1 MKKVKVLITAI
12 FTLLAVTVFADNEKP
27 IQKHQLPKVSQEFI
41 NKYFK
46 DYEISFCTKD
56 HDSYDVKF
64 TNGYEIEFS
73 TKGEW
78 KEVDCQKDAIPA
90 AIIPTQVSKYVKQFY
105 AKNYVTKIN
114 RDFNKFEVELNNGL
128 DLEIDKNGKL
138 REIDD

>member
-1 MKKVKVLITAI
+1 MKKIKVLITAI

-46 DYEISFCTKD
+46 DFEISFCTKD
-56 HDSYDVKF
+56 YDSYDVKF
-64 TNGYEIEFS
+64 TNGYEIEFN

-90 AIIPTQVSKYVKQFY
+90 AIIPIQVSKYVKQYY

-114 RDFNKFEVELNNGL
+114 RDFNRFEVELNNGL

>member
-1 MKKVKVLITAI
+1 MKKIKVLITAI

-64 TNGYEIEFS
+64 TNGYEIEFN

-90 AIIPTQVSKYVKQFY
+90 AIIPVQVSKYVKQYY

>member
-1 MKKVKVLITAI
+1 MKKIKVLITAI

-78 KEVDCQKDAIPA
+78 KEVDCRKDAIPA
-90 AIIPTQVSKYVKQFY
+90 AIIPIQVSKYVKQYY

>member
-1 MKKVKVLITAI
+1 MKKIKVLITAI

-46 DYEISFCTKD
+46 DFEISFCTKD

-64 TNGYEIEFS
+64 TNGYEIEFN

-78 KEVDCQKDAIPA
+78 KEVDCRKDAIPA

-114 RDFNKFEVELNNGL
+114 RDFNRFEVELNNGL

>member
-90 AIIPTQVSKYVKQFY
+90 AIIPIQVSQYIKQFHS
-105 AKNYVTKIN
+105 KNYVTKIN

>member
-1 MKKVKVLITAI
+1 MKKIKVLITAI

-46 DYEISFCTKD
+46 DFEISFCTKD
-56 HDSYDVKF
+56 NDSYDVKF
-64 TNGYEIEFS
+64 TNGYEIEFN

-78 KEVDCQKDAIPA
+78 KEVDCRKDAIPA

-114 RDFNKFEVELNNGL
+114 RDFNRFEVELNNGL

>member
-1 MKKVKVLITAI
+1 MKKIKVLITAI

-46 DYEISFCTKD
+46 DFEISFCTKD

-78 KEVDCQKDAIPA
+78 KEVDCRKDAIPA
-90 AIIPTQVSKYVKQFY
+90 AIIPIQVSKYVKQYY

>member
-1 MKKVKVLITAI
+1 MKKIKVLITAI

-56 HDSYDVKF
+56 YDSYDVKF
-64 TNGYEIEFS
+64 TNGYEIEFN

-78 KEVDCQKDAIPA
+78 KEVDCRKDAIPA
-90 AIIPTQVSKYVKQFY
+90 AIIPVQVSKYVKQYY

-114 RDFNKFEVELNNGL
+114 RDFNKFEVELNSGL

>member
-46 DYEISFCTKD
+46 DFEISFCTKD
-56 HDSYDVKF
+56 YDSYDVKF
-64 TNGYEIEFS
+64 TNGYEIEFN

-78 KEVDCQKDAIPA
+78 KEVDCRKDAIPA
-90 AIIPTQVSKYVKQFY
+90 AIIPVQVSKYVKQHY

>member
-1 MKKVKVLITAI
+1 MKKIKVLITAI

-46 DYEISFCTKD
+46 DFEISFCTKD
-56 HDSYDVKF
+56 YDSYDVKF
-64 TNGYEIEFS
+64 TNGYEIEFN

-78 KEVDCQKDAIPA
+78 KEVDCRKDAIPA
-90 AIIPTQVSKYVKQFY
+90 AIIPIQVSKYVKQYY
-105 AKNYVTKIN
+105 AQNYVTKIN

-128 DLEIDKNGKL
+128 DLEIGKNGKL

>member
-1 MKKVKVLITAI
+1 MKKIKVLITAI

-46 DYEISFCTKD
+46 DFEISFCTKD
-56 HDSYDVKF
+56 YDSYDVKF
-64 TNGYEIEFS
+64 TNGYEIEFN

-78 KEVDCQKDAIPA
+78 KEVDCRKDAITA
-90 AIIPTQVSKYVKQFY
+90 AIIPVQVSKYVKQYY

>member
-1 MKKVKVLITAI
+1 MKKIKVLITAI

-46 DYEISFCTKD
+46 DFEISFCTKD
-56 HDSYDVKF
+56 YDSYDVKF
-64 TNGYEIEFS
+64 TNGYEIEFN

-114 RDFNKFEVELNNGL
+114 RDFNRFEVELNNGL

>member
-41 NKYFK
+41 NIYFK

-78 KEVDCQKDAIPA
+78 KEVDCRKDAIPA
-90 AIIPTQVSKYVKQFY
+90 AIIPIQVSQYIKQFHS
-105 AKNYVTKIN
+105 KNYVTKIN
-114 RDFNKFEVELNNGL
+114 RDFNRFEVELNNGL

>member
-1 MKKVKVLITAI
+1 MKKIKVLITAI

-56 HDSYDVKF
+56 YDSYDVKF
-64 TNGYEIEFS
+64 TNGYEIEFN

-78 KEVDCQKDAIPA
+78 KEVDCRKDAIPA
-90 AIIPTQVSKYVKQFY
+90 AIIPTQVSKYVKQYY